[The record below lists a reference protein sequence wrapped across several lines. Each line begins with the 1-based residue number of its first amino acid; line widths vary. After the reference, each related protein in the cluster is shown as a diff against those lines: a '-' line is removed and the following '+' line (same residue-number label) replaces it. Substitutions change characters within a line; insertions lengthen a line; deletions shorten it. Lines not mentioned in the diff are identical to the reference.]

1 METDG
6 STEAE
11 AEGEAVKT
19 MIEKLLVANRGEIAV
34 RIFRT
39 CRRLGIPTVA
49 VYSEA
54 DRHAPH
60 VRSADEAR
68 LIGPAEAQHSYLDGS
83 RIVGAAKAA
92 GATAIHPGYG
102 FLSENADFAEL
113 CSAAGIAFV
122 GPHAK
127 AIRDMGSK
135 IRARRLCQEVGVPVI
150 PGYDSD
156 EQDSKRL
163 VKAATKIGFPIMI
176 KASAGGGGRGIRI
189 VSEVAEFQAALEIA
203 QREALSTF
211 KSDEMIVE
219 KHIARARHI
228 EVQVVGDKHGNV
240 IHLFDRDCSIQRR
253 HQKIIEEAPAPRIS
267 QEQRDEL
274 YGCALKLARAIG
286 YDSAGTMEFLLDCD
300 SGEIYFLEMN
310 TRLQVEHPVTEA
322 VTGLDL
328 VELQLVVAAGE
339 PLPISQSEVTMRG
352 CAIEA
357 RVNAE
362 EPAKDF
368 QPATG
373 PVRHYREPQTEG
385 IRVDSGITEQ
395 SIVTPHYDS
404 LLAKV
409 VASGSTRE
417 SARRRLASALSQMV
431 VAGVENNL
439 DYLRD
444 IVTHSAFQE
453 ADLSTGFLPT
463 HLTGWKPAL
472 SSDKNEAKAAA
483 VAFVLGLETSRNQ
496 RGEGSPWHRS
506 GPWRLLGSAG
516 HEGWTDLVLKGS
528 DSELHSVRLTGH
540 NGEYKLKDGGNIE
553 TLRAWSEGGMLCV
566 ELDGA
571 LKKYT
576 PHVADRTIWL
586 TGPGHRQTFHVIP
599 REELTQQAREADLS
613 KASDLIAPWP
623 GLITEVPVKPG
634 DEVQRGDE
642 LVVMEAMKMFHH
654 LRAEEAGTVEAVHCK
669 PQQSVMTSDLLIEFV
684 KEPQEPAEA

>member
-1 METDG
+1 METEG
-6 STEAE
+6 WTEAKT
-11 AEGEAVKT
+11 EGEAVKT

-54 DRHAPH
+54 DRHTPH

-68 LIGPAEAQHSYLDGS
+68 LIGPAEAQRSYLDGS
-83 RIVGAAKAA
+83 KIVAAAKAA

-102 FLSENADFAEL
+102 FLSENADFADL
-113 CSAAGIAFV
+113 CSDAGVIFV

-135 IRARRLCQEVGVPVI
+135 IQARRLCQEVGVPVI

-189 VSEVAEFQAALEIA
+189 VSELAEFQATLEIA

-211 KSDEMIVE
+211 KSDQMIVE

-253 HQKIIEEAPAPRIS
+253 HQKIIEEAPAPHIS

-274 YGCALKLARAIG
+274 YGSALKLAQAIG

-339 PLPISQSEVTMRG
+339 ALPISQSEVTMRG

-373 PVRHYREPQTEG
+373 PVRDYREPQDTHTDG
-385 IRVDSGITEQ
+385 VRVDSGIAEQ
-395 SIVTPHYDS
+395 SVVTPHYDS

-409 VASGSTRE
+409 IAYGGTRE
-417 SARRRLASALSQMV
+417 SARRRLSSALSQMV
-431 VAGVENNL
+431 VAGVETNL
-439 DYLRD
+439 DYLGD
-444 IVTHSAFQE
+444 IVTHSAFQV

-472 SSDKNEAKAAA
+472 SSDKSEVAAAA

-496 RGEGSPWHRS
+496 RGGGSPWHRS
-506 GPWRLLGSAG
+506 GPWRLLDSAG
-516 HEGWTDLVLKGS
+516 HAGWTDLVLKS
-528 DSELHSVRLTGH
+528 ADNELHSVRLTGQDGDYRLDD
-540 NGEYKLKDGGNIE
+540 GENIE
-553 TLRAWSEGGMLCV
+553 GLRAWSEGDVLCL
-566 ELDGA
+566 EIDGA

-586 TGPGHRQTFHVIP
+586 TGPGHRHTFHVVP

-634 DEVQRGDE
+634 DHVQRGDE
-642 LVVMEAMKMFHH
+642 LIVMEAMKMFHH
-654 LRAEEAGTVEAVHCK
+654 LRAEEAGTIAAVHCR
-669 PQQSVMTSDLLIEFV
+669 PQQSVMTSDLLIEFE
-684 KEPQEPAEA
+684 KEPEEA